1 MYSNKMAFAIKSNGK
16 VLREFKD
23 TVYVPFG
30 SEYSILIKNL
40 HTTRAVVNVF
50 IDGVNQT
57 PSGLVIDAGREC
69 DFERS
74 LINGS
79 LTAGNKFKFIERT
92 AGIEQHRGVQLE
104 DGLVKIEYQFESAM
118 QPRSYLTTTNLVH
131 DHYYNGLKVGTGYNS
146 LSVPDGWLSAS
157 GSSVNAYNSS
167 IATSHSS
174 FRGMS
179 GGGGGQPTGGMGG
192 GGGPAPEGVYN
203 VGGIARSADMS
214 NGQFTGAVAS
224 AAIAQTC
231 KDLNMSPTRQTQVH
245 DGCATMDL
253 YNDAGITVSGSK
265 STQKFATTTMGIMD
279 SDKFSMVIKLLGET
293 PDNKPVLKPVTV
305 KSKPKCVTCG
315 TQNKATAHFCTK
327 CGTALEIFA

>member
-1 MYSNKMAFAIKSNGK
+1 
-16 VLREFKD
+16 
-23 TVYVPFG
+23 VPFG

-40 HTTRAVVNVF
+40 HSTRAVVNVF

-74 LINGS
+74 LLNGS
-79 LTAGNKFKFIERT
+79 LNAGNKFKFIERT

-104 DGLVKIEYQFESAM
+104 DGLVKIEYQFEAAM
-118 QPRSYLTTTNLVH
+118 QPRSYVTTTNLVH
-131 DHYYNGLKVGTGYNS
+131 DHYYNGIKVGTSNHPLNVNKS
-146 LSVPDGWLSAS
+146 WLSAS

-167 IATSHSS
+167 IATSHAS
-174 FRGMS
+174 FDR
-179 GGGGGQPTGGMGG
+179 MGG
-192 GGGPAPEGVYN
+192 GGDQPIAGVYN

-214 NGQFTGAVAS
+214 NGQMTGAIAS

-245 DGCATMDL
+245 DGCATMDMGF
-253 YNDAGITVSGSK
+253 NDSGITVSGSK
-265 STQKFATTTMGIMD
+265 STQKFGTTYMGAMD
-279 SDKFSMVIKLLGET
+279 PEKFSMIIKLLGET

-305 KSKPKCVTCG
+305 KSKAKCVTCG